1 MDYGFDAADSHKA
14 MQTDTCH
21 GTCGSGCPSCAGMY
35 EINFHPDGF
44 PMQPE
49 TAEVDTINNTA
60 G

>member
-1 MDYGFDAADSHKA
+1 MDYGFDKADSHRA
-14 MQTDTCH
+14 MQTDTCA
-21 GTCGSGCPSCAGMY
+21 GACMGACPTCGATK

-49 TAEVDTINNTA
+49 TAEVDTINNSA

>member
-1 MDYGFDAADSHKA
+1 MMDYGFDKADSHRA
-14 MQTDTCH
+14 MQTDTH
-21 GTCGSGCPSCAGMY
+21 AGANVPGKF

-49 TAEVDTINNTA
+49 TAEVDTINNSA

>member
-1 MDYGFDAADSHKA
+1 MGA
-14 MQTDTCH
+14 CP
-21 GTCGSGCPSCAGMY
+21 TCGATK